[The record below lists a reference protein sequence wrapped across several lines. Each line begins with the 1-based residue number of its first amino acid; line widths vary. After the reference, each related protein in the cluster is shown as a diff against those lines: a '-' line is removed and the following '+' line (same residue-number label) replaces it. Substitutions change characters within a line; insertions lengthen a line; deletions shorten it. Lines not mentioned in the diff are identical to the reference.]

1 MRAAS
6 GRKASP
12 LRIVARHSTPSLSLT
27 VKPVEE
33 WLQASGELAV
43 DGDTVLDLKRLFALL
58 EAHPRTRFLELGPGE
73 FLSLT
78 KTFRRQLDDLA
89 SLSAPAAKGGV
100 RLHTLAA
107 SSLDDLFD
115 EADLADDSGW
125 LDVRRELDSVRAFEP
140 EVPSTLQAELRPYQ
154 VDGYRWLAR
163 LSRLRAGA
171 CLADDMGLGKT
182 VQALAVLLDRA
193 PGGPALVVAPT
204 SVVANW
210 VDEARRFA
218 PTLNV
223 RRYTPAPLPS
233 APGC

>member
-1 MRAAS
+1 M
-6 GRKASP
+6 
-12 LRIVARHSTPSLSLT
+12 
-27 VKPVEE
+27 
-33 WLQASGELAV
+33 
-43 DGDTVLDLKRLFALL
+43 
-58 EAHPRTRFLELGPGE
+58 
-73 FLSLT
+73 
-78 KTFRRQLDDLA
+78 
-89 SLSAPAAKGGV
+89 
-100 RLHTLAA
+100 
-107 SSLDDLFD
+107 
-115 EADLADDSGW
+115 
-125 LDVRRELDSVRAFEP
+125 RAFEP

-193 PGGPALVVAPT
+193 PRGPALVVAPT

-223 RRYTPAPLPS
+223 RRYTGTVAERAGLLDDPAPFDLYLTTYGVMQNDIEQLGRGGLAQRGAGRGPGHQEPGDTARPGRPAAHRGFPRRHHGHADPEQPDGSSLPVQFPEPPACS
-233 APGC
+233 ARGRSSAQTSASPSSGTATRRRAPGCGASSPPSCCAA